1 MENEGF
7 MVIAAG
13 VVLFSLVSGR
23 LRDTVLT
30 PPLVF
35 TVFGLA
41 IGPHVLGLADL
52 DVDHRF
58 VHGLAEVTLILVL
71 FSDAARIDLRQV
83 RADHNLPIRMLL
95 VGMPLI
101 IVAGTAL
108 GLALPL
114 GLGLWE
120 AALLAAIL
128 APTDAAL
135 GQAVVSSS
143 PWQKG

>member
-7 MVIAAG
+7 VVIAAG
-13 VVLFSLVSGR
+13 VILFSLVSGR

-41 IGPHVLGLADL
+41 IGPRVLGIADL

-58 VHGLAEVTLILVL
+58 VHGLAEVTLILAL

-83 RADHNLPIRMLL
+83 RADHNLPIRML
-95 VGMPLI
+95 
-101 IVAGTAL
+101 
-108 GLALPL
+108 
-114 GLGLWE
+114 
-120 AALLAAIL
+120 
-128 APTDAAL
+128 
-135 GQAVVSSS
+135 
-143 PWQKG
+143 